1 MTKRQIIQTS
11 KNQGWNKSQL
21 ENAIEGKLRGK
32 YKARAEVIART
43 ETGKL
48 NSAAKI
54 SQFEEVGFEYYQWMT
69 TIDGR
74 ERESHKTLNG
84 LICSVSNP
92 SVYYTENPDD
102 PMHPIE
108 HARTSE
114 MFIGNPGEDFQCRC
128 SMIAWDPRIDGMYEI
143 KEPEAAETEEETEE
157 GNEEQIEENK
167 RLKRKI
173 EILQAANE
181 RHEKRTDMQKIQIQ
195 NNLNYRLEV
204 REEAK
209 NLRPKAEK
217 IFQNEVNELKS
228 LLEKGNENSYREI
241 RNKTY
246 KISAKLSE
254 FEKIKHI
261 EKTAENINKYG
272 AEKLIEFNQI
282 IQNNF
287 DKWKKLPD
295 EKALKG
301 VNNAIKKL
309 NEANEIFMPIY
320 KKLANEIE
328 ARIQAK
334 QKNLALQGALN
345 KEYKGSVSGKDLTSQ
360 FDANNITPTDFS
372 NDSLFSKILK
382 PRFTNDIARMQG
394 FDAPAKLVSEK
405 EFDELVKSCQD
416 IFYRTVNS
424 TTFNGKNMTAKEFAS
439 QMYLANKMD
448 LNGSGKRYYGDGIYT
463 VSSTKGM
470 SIPDLK
476 SKNKAYKSSAAYG
489 TPGSSTTLEM
499 TWVNKPKIIDSA
511 ELDKIWN
518 KLSVEEKKKFG
529 DHKNT
534 YACALG
540 YDAKY
545 CDVGNYMV
553 VFNRSN
559 IAVKEF

>member
-1 MTKRQIIQTS
+1 MTKRPIIQTS

-173 EILQAANE
+173 EIFQAANE
-181 RHEKRTDMQKIQIQ
+181 RHEKRTEMQKIQIQ

-334 QKNLALQGALN
+334 QKNFALQGALN

-476 SKNKAYKSSAAYG
+476 SKNKVGK
-489 TPGSSTTLEM
+489 LNFCNIECK
-499 TWVNKPKIIDSA
+499 NKYHDEFNNKII
-511 ELDKIWN
+511 KCKYIF
-518 KLSVEEKKKFG
+518 VF
-529 DHKNT
+529 HKRKPQR
-534 YACALG
+534 L
-540 YDAKY
+540 
-545 CDVGNYMV
+545 
-553 VFNRSN
+553 
-559 IAVKEF
+559 